1 MRSVLPGRGATCASG
16 HHRLVFGGAVDVS
29 GSLLRSRGMQALIGV
44 TVLGFASFCLT
55 LASLPVYAV
64 AGGATV
70 RTAGVVTTVFLGA
83 TIAVQMTVPA
93 LSSRFGIGP
102 VLVGGLLAMGLPAPF
117 YVLDDGVAWIS
128 VLSAVRGAGFAVLTV
143 LGATLA
149 ARVAPPHRRGESV
162 GLYGLGIAIP
172 NLIAVPAG
180 AALVLAGHVG
190 WLSWLAASPVLGLFL
205 VPLLVRS
212 VAPEAGPGP
221 AGTRR
226 AAVRAALTPSAV
238 LFAVTMAG
246 GGVVTFLPIERP
258 DGVLATVALL
268 VFGVTGAVTRWRSGA
283 LADRLGGT
291 WLLPLALVVA
301 AAGLVVTAVGL
312 TAGTPW
318 VVIGAGVF
326 GAGYGA
332 AQNLT
337 LVAAFARAGEG
348 GTTTASALWNAAF
361 DAGTAVGALALGI
374 LAAGIGLDRTYV
386 VVAALLAALVPLA
399 SAAARVAARS

>member
-1 MRSVLPGRGATCASG
+1 MR
-16 HHRLVFGGAVDVS
+16 
-29 GSLLRSRGMQALIGV
+29 GSLVRSRGMQALIGV

-64 AGGATV
+64 VGGASV
-70 RTAGVVTTVFLGA
+70 RTAGVVTTVFLAA

-102 VLVGGLLAMGLPAPF
+102 VLIGGLLAMGVPAPL
-117 YVLDDGVAWIS
+117 YALDDGVAWIS
-128 VLSAVRGAGFAVLTV
+128 LLSAVRGAGFAVLTV

-149 ARVAPPHRRGESV
+149 ARVAPPERRGEAV
-162 GLYGLGIAIP
+162 GLYGLGIAVP
-172 NLIAVPAG
+172 NLLAVPAG
-180 AALVLAGHVG
+180 AALVLDGHVG
-190 WLSWLAASPVLGLFL
+190 WLSWLAASPVLGALL

-212 VAPEAGPGP
+212 IAPGAVAGP

-226 AAVRAALTPSAV
+226 AAVRAALAPSAV
-238 LFAVTMAG
+238 LFLVTMAG

-268 VFGVTGAVTRWRSGA
+268 VFGLTGAVTRWRSGA
-283 LADRLGGT
+283 LADRLGGSG
-291 WLLPLALVVA
+291 LLPAALVVA
-301 AAGLVVTAVGL
+301 AAGLVVAAIGL
-312 TAGTPW
+312 TAGAAW
-318 VVIGAGVF
+318 IVVGAAVF

-332 AQNLT
+332 VQNLT

-348 GTTTASALWNAAF
+348 GTTTASAMWNASF
-361 DAGTAVGALALGI
+361 DAGTAVGALALGF

-399 SAAARVAARS
+399 SAAARVVVRA